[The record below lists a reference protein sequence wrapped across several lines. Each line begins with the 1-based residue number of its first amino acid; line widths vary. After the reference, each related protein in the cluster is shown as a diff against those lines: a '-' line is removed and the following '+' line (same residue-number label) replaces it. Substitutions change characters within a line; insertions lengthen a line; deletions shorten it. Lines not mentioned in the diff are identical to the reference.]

1 MMSSRILRLTDS
13 LDMKLEVLNLKSV
26 KEKVKAYAL
35 LGVRTGR
42 VLESS
47 MCTNSGPVHVH

>member
-13 LDMKLEVLNLKSV
+13 LDVKLEVLNLISV

-35 LGVRTGR
+35 LGARTRGYWK
-42 VLESS
+42 VL
-47 MCTNSGPVHVH
+47 CVQIVGL